1 MATVRRMFG
10 IKDIFTTINVLGGAV
25 AICLCIDGQPFAAGL
40 AVMAGY
46 VFGDT
51 LDGWVARKLGSS
63 NEFGAEY
70 DTIADHNS
78 HCIAPAAIVYT
89 VYNDSALLADP
100 LHNKI
105 LAMALASSII
115 IAATVRHAR
124 NVVRPV
130 KFKGAWAGLPRTI
143 LGFLVLA
150 YVNASLAPFGPGGGL
165 WLGVVL
171 IPVLC
176 IVTLTYL
183 PFANHHLGRNHVW
196 YVRFFIGL
204 FFVTQFGVLFVA
216 PSFFFDVLFFWSIG
230 YSTTAWMSLTAAERS
245 DFRRAVKLAF
255 QEPTS

>member
-1 MATVRRMFG
+1 MASTARRMFG
-10 IKDIFTTINVLGGAV
+10 IKDIFTTINVLGGVV

-51 LDGWVARKLGSS
+51 LDGWVARKLNSS

-143 LGFLVLA
+143 LGFFTLA
-150 YVNASLAPFGPGGGL
+150 YVNAALAPFGPGGL

-171 IPVLC
+171 IPALSVS
-176 IVTLTYL
+176 TLTYL
-183 PFANHHLGRNHVW
+183 PFANHHMARDHVW
-196 YVRFFIGL
+196 YVRFFIVL
-204 FFVTQFGVLFVA
+204 FFVTQFGILFVA
-216 PSFFFDVLFFWSIG
+216 PGFFFDVLLFWSIG
-230 YSTTAWMSLTAAERS
+230 YTTTAWMSMTAEERR